1 MASPSFRSPE
11 ATPRGRLALARSRCL
26 FALLF
31 VLLFVLLSVLLFVLF
46 FVPHVLA

>member
-1 MASPSFRSPE
+1 MTMASPSFRSPE

-31 VLLFVLLSVLLFVLF
+31 VPLFAVLFVLLFVL
-46 FVPHVLA
+46 HVLA